1 MLTELRLEDAE
12 LRESLDLLAK
22 LVETQSEG
30 KIAPNFVIQDADGK
44 LANAKISLNLR
55 NVTSGAV
62 LEYMLGMINAR
73 ARHDEFAIVIL
84 AN

>member
-1 MLTELRLEDAE
+1 MTELRLEDAE

-55 NVTSGAV
+55 NVTSGVV

-84 AN
+84 PN